1 MLGAYSVS
9 KTALF
14 GLTKALSQDLAGDNI
29 RVNGVAPGVIR
40 TKFASALHESETA
53 KEALLSTVPLRK
65 YVYHL
70 PNHLIHTFSTN
81 SAKNILP
88 LDWANRKILPEWL
101 HFWLRKMLLT

>member
-1 MLGAYSVS
+1 MQMLGAYSVS

-53 KEALLSTVPLRK
+53 KEILLATVPLRR
-65 YVYHL
+65 YVPSRPFNL
-70 PNHLIHTFSTN
+70 FL
-81 SAKNILP
+81 
-88 LDWANRKILPEWL
+88 
-101 HFWLRKMLLT
+101 